1 MHFRIIISRAIEKS
15 STMKTEENYTL
26 ASFIKRPNRFLA
38 QVQIFSTQEF
48 VYAHVPD
55 PGRLKELL
63 VPSAQ
68 LILVKSNNPDRK
80 TQYSV
85 VGVKSDLI
93 WVNINSQVSNRL
105 FREEYSLLPR
115 FKNYTFIK
123 SEFKFQK
130 SRIDFL
136 MEKQEQEN
144 SKKTL
149 IEIKSSTLVK
159 DQVAMFPDAP
169 TTRGT
174 KHVTELKESLSSGY
188 DAVIVFLIKRSDA
201 IEFRP
206 FKEMDPKFYSALKLA
221 KQAGVE
227 LCAVLCK
234 YDPIDNNELTIQKEI
249 PIIGI

>member
-1 MHFRIIISRAIEKS
+1 
-15 STMKTEENYTL
+15 MKTEENYIL

-38 QVQIFSTQEF
+38 QVQIFSTRKI

-55 PGRLKELL
+55 QGRLKELL

-68 LILVKSNNPDRK
+68 VILIKSNNPNRK

-85 VGVKSDLI
+85 VGVKSDPI

-105 FREEYSLLPR
+105 FREEYCVLPR
-115 FKNYTFIK
+115 FKNFIIIK

-136 MEKQEQEN
+136 MENQNQEN
-144 SKKTL
+144 SQKTL

-188 DAVIVFLIKRSDA
+188 DAVIVFLIKRNDA
-201 IEFRP
+201 KEFRP
-206 FKEMDPKFYSALKLA
+206 YKKMDPKFYSALQLA
-221 KQAGVE
+221 KQAGVK

>member
-1 MHFRIIISRAIEKS
+1 
-15 STMKTEENYTL
+15 MKTEENYIL

-38 QVQIFSTQEF
+38 QVQIFSTRKI

-63 VPSAQ
+63 LPSAQ
-68 LILVKSNNPDRK
+68 VILIKSNNPSRK

-85 VGVKSDLI
+85 VGVKSDPI

-105 FREEYSLLPR
+105 FREEYSVLPR
-115 FKNYTFIK
+115 FKNFFFIK

-136 MEKQEQEN
+136 MENQNQEN
-144 SKKTL
+144 SQKTL

-188 DAVIVFLIKRSDA
+188 DAVIVFLIKRFDA

-206 FKEMDPKFYSALKLA
+206 FKEMDPKFYSALQLA
-221 KQAGVE
+221 KQAGVI

-234 YDPIDNNELTIQKEI
+234 YDPIDNNELSIQKEI

>member
-1 MHFRIIISRAIEKS
+1 MLSRAIEKP
-15 STMKTEENYTL
+15 STMKTEENYIL
-26 ASFIKRPNRFLA
+26 ASFIERPNRFLA
-38 QVQIFSTQEF
+38 QVHIFSTGKI

-68 LILVKSNNPDRK
+68 VILIKSINPQRK

-85 VGVKSDLI
+85 VGVKSDPI
-93 WVNINSQVSNRL
+93 WVNINSQVSNKL
-105 FREEYSLLPR
+105 FQEEFSVLPR
-115 FKNYTFIK
+115 FKNFIFIK

-136 MEKQEQEN
+136 MENQNQKN
-144 SKKTL
+144 PKKTL
-149 IEIKSSTLVK
+149 IEIKSTTLVK

-169 TTRGT
+169 TSRGT
-174 KHVTELKESLSSGY
+174 KHVTKLKESLSSGY

-201 IEFRP
+201 LKFRP
-206 FKEMDPKFYSALKLA
+206 FKEMDPKFCSALQLA
-221 KQAGVE
+221 KQAGVK

-234 YDPIDNNELTIQKEI
+234 YDPIDNYELRIQKEI
-249 PIIGI
+249 PIIGL